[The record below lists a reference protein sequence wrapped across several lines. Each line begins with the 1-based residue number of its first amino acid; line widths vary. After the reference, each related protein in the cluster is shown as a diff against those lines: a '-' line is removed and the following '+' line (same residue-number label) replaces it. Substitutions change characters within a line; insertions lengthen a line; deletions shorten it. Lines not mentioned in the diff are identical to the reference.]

1 MQNLQ
6 MPHPRDWQGRQMPR
20 SSHLRGG
27 AFQKSENCTS
37 VMKQVIT
44 YKKLILNASYST
56 AWNGHK
62 NWAYNVSLS
71 SRMIQTTHSSSILK
85 EHRKLT
91 WKRKALF
98 LPIFALINT
107 QTDDFFDK
115 ILGIGSFY
123 RLASET
129 VRFAILDVKL
139 DSRLLYRYSMII
151 IYDVSALRCAVRWMQ
166 SEEAPR
172 PSPTKKQKLRVQWKH
187 AVPNTLR

>member
-1 MQNLQ
+1 
-6 MPHPRDWQGRQMPR
+6 MPR
-20 SSHLRGG
+20 SSHLRQGGGG

-56 AWNGHK
+56 AWNRHK

>member
-1 MQNLQ
+1 M
-6 MPHPRDWQGRQMPR
+6 
-20 SSHLRGG
+20 
-27 AFQKSENCTS
+27 E
-37 VMKQVIT
+37 QVII
-44 YKKLILNASYST
+44 YKKLFLNASYST

-62 NWAYNVSLS
+62 NWAYNVRLS

-107 QTDDFFDK
+107 RTDNFFDK
-115 ILGIGSFY
+115 ILGIGSFH

-151 IYDVSALRCAVRWMQ
+151 IYDVSVLRSPLDAEWGSTKTQ
-166 SEEAPR
+166 SNR
-172 PSPTKKQKLRVQWKH
+172 KTKTESSMETRSS
-187 AVPNTLR
+187 